1 MQAPFLWD
9 DRTRVWLKESD
20 GANHALRDVYY
31 MVEEPVGGF
40 GLGDSEMLRF
50 ATVSFSYQHA
60 TSSDQVFFFI
70 IRVES
75 VPMSFT
81 GMSVSPN

>member
-9 DRTRVWLKESD
+9 DRTRVRFKKSD
-20 GANHALRDVYY
+20 GPNHALWNVNH
-31 MVEEPVGGF
+31 MVKEPVRAF

-70 IRVES
+70 VRVEG
-75 VPMSFT
+75 VPMAFT

>member
-20 GANHALRDVYY
+20 GANHALWDVYY
-31 MVEEPVGGF
+31 VVEEPVGGF
-40 GLGDSEMLRF
+40 GLGDSEMFRF

-60 TSSDQVFFFI
+60 TSSDQVFFFVI
-70 IRVES
+70 GVEG

>member
-31 MVEEPVGGF
+31 MVKEPVRRF

>member
-9 DRTRVWLKESD
+9 DRTRVRLEESD
-20 GANHALRDVYY
+20 GANHALRDVDYV
-31 MVEEPVGGF
+31 VEEPVRGF
-40 GLGDSEMLRF
+40 GLGDSEMFRF

-70 IRVES
+70 IRVEG

-81 GMSVSPN
+81 SMSVSPN